1 MVRVEALDGGRYA
14 IVAVGTR
21 RIRINAWLP
30 DDPYPIADVDD
41 WPDDD
46 VSQPGLNERVGSM
59 TSRLR
64 EVLSL
69 AAQLGE
75 TPADIDLGM
84 ISEDPLVASYHLAT
98 LAPLGPAD
106 SYRLL
111 CAPGPAAR
119 LDGLDAAL
127 DDVEAVLRFR
137 LGGAPD

>member
-1 MVRVEALDGGRYA
+1 VE
-14 IVAVGTR
+14 
-21 RIRINAWLP
+21 
-30 DDPYPIADVDD
+30 
-41 WPDDD
+41 
-46 VSQPGLNERVGSM
+46 SM

-75 TPADIDLGM
+75 APVDVDLGM
-84 ISEDPLVASYHLAT
+84 ISDDPAVASYHLAA

-111 CAPGPAAR
+111 CAPSPAAR
-119 LDGLDAAL
+119 LDGLGAAL
-127 DDVEAVLRFR
+127 DDAEAVLRFR